1 MDGHPFRDLFD
12 RPFRW
17 PRRGDEPLR
26 KATKVQHKAELPVD
40 ARERSVLLQSGF
52 MRAGKLLVDS
62 ALADPLLRWELTLPA
77 LYAYRHAIELGLKW
91 TLVTYRQAF
100 DVDCPDLHATHS
112 LKDLWDAFQ
121 QLLDAISHPGE
132 EEGNRAARR
141 VVMAFHEW
149 DKQGDAFRYAV
160 RTDGRPIIL
169 REEQIDLVR
178 LRDVM
183 EGFAN
188 FLGGVDGALDAAGS
202 GGPW

>member
-1 MDGHPFRDLFD
+1 MDEPPFRDLFD
-12 RPFRW
+12 RSFRW

-26 KATKVQHKAELPVD
+26 KATKAHHKADLPVD
-40 ARERSVLLQSGF
+40 AWERSVLLQSGF

-62 ALADPLLRWELTLPA
+62 ALAEPSLRLELTLPA

-91 TLVTYRQAF
+91 TLVTYRQAL
-100 DVDCPDLHATHS
+100 DVDYPAVHATHS

-121 QLLDAISHPGE
+121 RLLDAVSYAGE
-132 EEGNRAARR
+132 EEGNRAAKR

-160 RTDGRPIIL
+160 RTNGRLIPL

-188 FLGGVDGALDAAGS
+188 FLGGVDGALSAAG
-202 GGPW
+202 

>member
-1 MDGHPFRDLFD
+1 
-12 RPFRW
+12 
-17 PRRGDEPLR
+17 
-26 KATKVQHKAELPVD
+26 
-40 ARERSVLLQSGF
+40 

-149 DKQGDAFRYAV
+149 NKQGAAFRYAV
-160 RTDGRPIIL
+160 RTDGRDRETERL
-169 REEQIDLVR
+169 RLGQHLTKGGLGEGRVAAHLQHLQSRPGGDRQDLARLGVARPASRAGWLVEPELAGPEAQFMKRCCHGGQVR
-178 LRDVM
+178 L
-183 EGFAN
+183 
-188 FLGGVDGALDAAGS
+188 
-202 GGPW
+202 

>member
-1 MDGHPFRDLFD
+1 M
-12 RPFRW
+12 
-17 PRRGDEPLR
+17 
-26 KATKVQHKAELPVD
+26 D

-52 MRAGKLLVDS
+52 MPAGKLLVDS
-62 ALADPLLRWELTLPA
+62 ALADPLLQWELTLPA
-77 LYAYRHAIELGLKW
+77 LYAYHHAIELGLKW
-91 TLVTYRQAF
+91 TLVTHRQAF

-121 QLLDAISHPGE
+121 QLLDAICHPGE

-141 VVMAFHEW
+141 GVMAFHEW

-188 FLGGVDGALDAAGS
+188 FLGGVARGEGAGARPRLLPLGWGAFTS
-202 GGPW
+202 PYRSVRS

>member
-1 MDGHPFRDLFD
+1 MDEHPFRDLFD

-26 KATKVQHKAELPVD
+26 RATNILHQAELPGD
-40 ARERSVLLQSGF
+40 AWERMVLLQAGF

-62 ALADPLLRWELTLPA
+62 AIAEPRLRWELTLPA

-91 TLVTYRQAF
+91 TLVTYGRAF
-100 DVDCPDLHATHS
+100 DVVSPDVHTTHN
-112 LKDLWDAFQ
+112 LKVLWDAFQ

-160 RTDGRPIIL
+160 RRDGGAIIL
-169 REEQIDLVR
+169 REQQIDLVR

-202 GGPW
+202 EGPW